1 MKKLL
6 SLITLIILLS
16 MSSVYAKESKL
27 YLIEKNN
34 KLYYDNSLLEGNTFI
49 KNLDMLPG
57 NSYSDELII
66 ENGSKKSYILY
77 FKIEEKGNSKEA
89 NELLDSISMKLYLDN
104 KLIYDGKIK
113 GLDYKNS
120 GINLQDIIQLKEFNP
135 GDSAI
140 LRVETT
146 LDYEYSNKDNNDT
159 SNIDWV
165 FYYQFEDNEPI
176 KIVSAPSTGINK
188 DNLQVIIISAGLC
201 LIGIL
206 IIIIAKRNK
215 E

>member
-6 SLITLIILLS
+6 SYVTLIILLS
-16 MSSVYAKESKL
+16 TSLVYAKESKL

-66 ENGSKKSYILY
+66 ENGSNKTYYLY
-77 FKIEEKGNSKEA
+77 FKIEEKDNSKEA
-89 NELLDSISMKLYLDN
+89 NELLDSISMKLYLDDN
-104 KLIYDGKIK
+104 LIYDGNIK
-113 GLDYKNS
+113 GLDYNGN
-120 GINLQDIIQLKEFNP
+120 GINLQDIIPLKQFNP
-135 GDSAI
+135 GDSGK
-140 LRVETT
+140 LSVETS
-146 LDYEYSNKDNNDT
+146 LAPEYSNKDNKEV

-165 FYYQFEDNEPI
+165 FYYQFEDNDPI

-188 DNLQVIIISAGLC
+188 DNLPIIIISTGLC

-206 IIIIAKRNK
+206 IIMIAKRNK